1 MTRPLATLLAGLGAA
16 VLASCATGERISAA
30 GDVHALLIAI
40 RDGDQR
46 AFDAHIDRPALEA
59 EIQAVIVEQARLSRA
74 PQALKDLGVVVSGP
88 LSRTAGAILIRPSVL
103 RGVAEYYGYRP
114 GAPLPGVFVIAG
126 DLRALPEGR
135 VCARARI
142 RNRCLLTFAD
152 EDGTW
157 RLVAFDSQ
165 AASLSAAGL

>member
-1 MTRPLATLLAGLGAA
+1 MTRPLAILLAVLSAA
-16 VLASCATGERISAA
+16 ALASCATGERISAA
-30 GDVHALLIAI
+30 GDVHALLAAI
-40 RDGDQR
+40 RDGDQP

-59 EIQAVIVEQARLSRA
+59 EIQAMIVEQTRLSRV
-74 PQALKDLGVVVSGP
+74 PQVLMDLGVVVSGP

-114 GAPLPGVFVIAG
+114 GAPLPGVFVIASA
-126 DLRALPEGR
+126 LRALPDGR
-135 VCARARI
+135 VCARARN
-142 RNRCLLTFAD
+142 RNRCLLTFAN

-165 AASLSAAGL
+165 VASLGAAAL